1 MKETFLKDDLLFHAT
16 HGLCR
21 IIEMLRRSGSE
32 EARYVLVPVLQD
44 QGKVRYIIPESML
57 AGSGFVTVGL
67 PPSEPSKPPPL
78 PLPEIPLP
86 TPEKESEELPSLN
99 DPAEPA
105 PKDPDEPDDPNDP
118 PEEPPPKNSS
128 RKEPA
133 LDPLHPAVRNATV
146 SKING

>member
-1 MKETFLKDDLLFHAT
+1 MRHSNNGPVHLTA
-16 HGLCR
+16 
-21 IIEMLRRSGSE
+21 LRRQY
-32 EARYVLVPVLQD
+32 A
-44 QGKVRYIIPESML
+44 IAANPEPKRAML

-78 PLPEIPLP
+78 PPPEIPLP
-86 TPEKESEELPSLN
+86 APEKENEELPSLN